1 MVAVVYNGTKS
12 TGGYDVEITSVED
25 DENSNVL
32 VINFMT
38 SDPSPGS
45 INTMAL
51 SQPYHIISLE
61 VSNKDVVFMGS
72 EPNKIEPLPTFIVI
86 LKKGIDRVAI
96 RSKIEAL
103 PSVHHVTGMKGTS
116 VGTIVFD
123 SNSISKKEA
132 RGLLDGIEEITTIEE
147 EY

>member
-1 MVAVVYNGTKS
+1 MVAVVFNGTKS
-12 TGGYDVEITSVED
+12 SGGYDVEITSVED

-32 VINFMT
+32 VVNFMT
-38 SDPSPGS
+38 SEPSPGS

-51 SQPYHIISLE
+51 TQPYHIISLD
-61 VSNKDVVFMGS
+61 VSSTNKDVVFMGS
-72 EPNKIEPLPTFIVI
+72 EPNMPEPLPTFIVI

-96 RSKIEAL
+96 RSKIKAL
-103 PSVHHVTGMKGTS
+103 PSVQHVTGMKGTS

-132 RGLLDGIEEITTIEE
+132 RGLLDGIEEITS
-147 EY
+147 